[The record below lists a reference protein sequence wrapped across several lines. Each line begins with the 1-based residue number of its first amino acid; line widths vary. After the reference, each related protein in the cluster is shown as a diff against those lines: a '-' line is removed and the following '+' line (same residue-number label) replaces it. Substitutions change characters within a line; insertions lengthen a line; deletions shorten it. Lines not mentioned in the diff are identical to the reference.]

1 MPASTSRPTARRF
14 APRVWFAGA
23 LVIAHGS
30 VAARARAG
38 VHPSGPSPTQPLA
51 ASTATAATRETD
63 AAPAP
68 DPVTEPD
75 ATSPPYAAPE
85 PDAASASASAP
96 LGADAIA
103 AQLGRD
109 VRPQATAP
117 PEPIDVMRAR
127 GVEDPFPDRVPTV
140 NRRHTGVLVGLG
152 FASAAAAIITARMT
166 LLPDCGDERDAST
179 CRVPDG
185 ADIGVR
191 WGRAFATVGFAA
203 GGAAFGALGGRSLA
217 SGLASD
223 DTRVRRPERV
233 AVALGGTGL
242 ALGVAALAVGAG
254 VFGWGAR
261 GSMRLGRTF
270 TSTDTIDDPAVL
282 ARVDRTL
289 AHVRVARAG
298 LMTMAVA
305 PMLIASGIALLRHR
319 PRGRAIAWAPAIS
332 HRMVGVTATVRW

>member
-14 APRVWFAGA
+14 APRVWFVGA

-30 VAARARAG
+30 VATRAHAG
-38 VHPSGPSPTQPLA
+38 VHPSGPAPTQPLA
-51 ASTATAATRETD
+51 ASTATAPTRETV

-68 DPVTEPD
+68 DAATAPD
-75 ATSPPYAAPE
+75 ATSAPYAAPE
-85 PDAASASASAP
+85 PDAGSASAP

-217 SGLASD
+217 AGLASD

-261 GSMRLGRTF
+261 QSMQLGRTF

-289 AHVRVARAG
+289 AHIRVARAG

-305 PMLIASGIALLRHR
+305 PMLLASGIALLRHR
-319 PRGRAIAWAPAIS
+319 PRERAIAWAPAIS
-332 HRMVGVTATVRW
+332 RRMVGVAATVRF